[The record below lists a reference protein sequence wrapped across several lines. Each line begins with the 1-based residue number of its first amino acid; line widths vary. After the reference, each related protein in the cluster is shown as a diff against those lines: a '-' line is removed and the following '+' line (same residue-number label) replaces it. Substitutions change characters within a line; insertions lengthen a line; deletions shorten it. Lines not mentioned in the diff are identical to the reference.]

1 MPLLSLTQKTKY
13 NETIH
18 IRNHRNICH
27 GILRLA
33 ILEFL
38 LTFFLM
44 MVIIKVSKGSKDIGT
59 MAGIAV
65 AGVI

>member
-1 MPLLSLTQKTKY
+1 MPMLSLTQKTNY

-18 IRNHRNICH
+18 IRNHRNICL